1 MHTRVT
7 MLTDHARRC
16 SRAGAS
22 VADAY
27 TQGIRPQVRAGTG
40 RGASASSSCGTRTLA
55 GRRCRTCSTRS
66 RCPPARAGDA
76 GIRRVPARRGSR
88 TNGTAIMSGCT
99 HSRSALPSSCP
110 CGPRR
115 HVGCSPSSTSTS
127 RTCRLAGSMTINEVA
142 GSDIDHTDRYGLLS
156 RAPDGSGG
164 DRWRCVLRPATQRA
178 DDLVTMV
185 AHVEVLGDVDA
196 AAVEERGG
204 WPAIPLPLS
213 PLQSAVRPRCPF
225 RSPRVSCERSPIRAL
240 GGHLKRPPLSAGR
253 RELRNMLRS
262 GMDHSWSY
270 AWQYDRRRWP

>member
-1 MHTRVT
+1 MVTVMQRGRKLSTYLAPRRMHTRVT

-99 HSRSALPSSCP
+99 HSRSALPVGDLVDFADGDLTEGSRVVCLTRRDQVYPPGRS
-110 CGPRR
+110 GP
-115 HVGCSPSSTSTS
+115 
-127 RTCRLAGSMTINEVA
+127 
-142 GSDIDHTDRYGLLS
+142 
-156 RAPDGSGG
+156 
-164 DRWRCVLRPATQRA
+164 PATRTEG
-178 DDLVTMV
+178 V
-185 AHVEVLGDVDA
+185 DV
-196 AAVEERGG
+196 
-204 WPAIPLPLS
+204 
-213 PLQSAVRPRCPF
+213 SA
-225 RSPRVSCERSPIRAL
+225 
-240 GGHLKRPPLSAGR
+240 
-253 RELRNMLRS
+253 
-262 GMDHSWSY
+262 
-270 AWQYDRRRWP
+270 